1 MRNRCVKLT
10 GMINRWVISIIVLAL
25 LLSAVSCGGALYKV
39 KPPVELP
46 PLAENLRS
54 GSAGGVRLRASPL
67 FTDEDNQDLF
77 EANLPLSGVLAVR
90 IEMVFESGIAV
101 EIKRARFRL
110 RDSEGKE
117 WKLISPKEAISQVL
131 KANEVYV
138 YNPNSRKQFEKEFAT
153 YALDLKSP
161 LSESD
166 RRREGFLFF
175 QTPKKAPVA
184 SPQSLVLSVDGLPE
198 RVEIPLN

>member
-1 MRNRCVKLT
+1 
-10 GMINRWVISIIVLAL
+10 MINPRAVSIIVLAL
-25 LLSAVSCGGALYKV
+25 LLSALSCGGALYKV
-39 KPPVELP
+39 KPAVELP

-54 GSAGGVRLRASPL
+54 ASAGGVALRASPL
-67 FTDEDNQDLF
+67 LSDEDNQDLF

-90 IEMVFESGIAV
+90 VEMVFESGVPV

-110 RDSEGKE
+110 RDSEARE
-117 WKLISPKEAISQVL
+117 WKLVSAKDAISLVL

-138 YNPNSRKQFEKEFAT
+138 YNPNSRQQFEKEFAT

-175 QTPKKAPVA
+175 RTPKKEPVA
-184 SPQSLVLSVDGLPE
+184 SPQGLVLSVDGLPQ
-198 RVEIPLN
+198 RIEIPLN

>member
-1 MRNRCVKLT
+1 
-10 GMINRWVISIIVLAL
+10 MINRRLISIIVLAIL
-25 LLSAVSCGGALYKV
+25 PSAASCGGALYKV
-39 KPPVELP
+39 KPAVELP
-46 PLAENLRS
+46 PLAETLK
-54 GSAGGVRLRASPL
+54 GASAGGVALRASPL
-67 FTDEDNQDLF
+67 FSDEDNQDLF
-77 EANLPLSGVLAVR
+77 EANLPLSGVLPVR
-90 IEMVFESGIAV
+90 VELVFESGVAV

-110 RDSEGKE
+110 RDRDGQE
-117 WKLISPKEAISQVL
+117 WKLVSAKDAISQVL

-138 YNPNSRKQFEKEFAT
+138 YNPNSRKQFEKEFAA

-175 QTPKKAPVA
+175 LTPKKEPVA
-184 SPQSLVLSVDGLPE
+184 SSPGLVLSVDGLPQ